1 MMAGRRLPT
10 NTETPAACSGRGGI
24 CVFREPRIDRLPA
37 HMEHLICAD
46 LADRPQG
53 LRRAVVRGDL
63 PLEPCD
69 IVPCAVLPSRVVE
82 PRRHMEAQ
90 RPVQRLARGIRA
102 GDNAVDGF
110 YALPPQQLHQC
121 LVEQPAESVPG
132 IRLCDVDRKLRVPAV
147 GRARL
152 CAVRVGIG
160 RWDAAVKQRQI
171 GILRRDVRDARGK
184 FGLARERVFKGD
196 RGVDALVVDAEQRS
210 CVGRNGKTKLHN
222 GSSFYRGTIISI
234 ARL

>member
-1 MMAGRRLPT
+1 MRP
-10 NTETPAACSGRGGI
+10 RGI
-24 CVFREPRIDRLPA
+24 FLFCEPFADRLLA
-37 HMEHLICAD
+37 HVEHYVRTD
-46 LADRPQG
+46 LADRAEG
-53 LRRAVVRGDL
+53 LRRSVVRGDL

-90 RPVQRLARGIRA
+90 RPVQRLARGIWA

-132 IRLCDVDRKLRVPAV
+132 IRLCDVDRKLCVPAV

-184 FGLARERVFKGD
+184 FGLARQGIFKGD
-196 RGVDALVVDAEQRS
+196 RGVDVLVIDAEQRS
-210 CVGRNGKTKLHN
+210 CIGRNGKTKLNN
-222 GSSFYRGTIISI
+222 GYSFCYRGTIISI